1 MDERITKI
9 NTAAE
14 FIESRLEGRKPIAAI
29 ILGSGLGQLAEI
41 IEDRITIPYTEIP
54 CFPVSTVIGHKGT
67 FICGTL
73 GGKCVIAMQGRFHY
87 YEGYPMSDVIFPIR
101 VMMKLGIQ
109 FLILS
114 NAAGGLNPDF
124 HVGDIMIITDQI
136 HAMPNPLIG
145 PHDDRF
151 GERFPDMSEP
161 YDKRLI
167 KLADDIAMDK
177 NIWVQHGVYCSTTGP
192 TYETPAE
199 CRYFRTIGADTIG
212 MSTTPEVIAARQGKL
227 PVFGLSIV
235 SDMGNIYGMNHTST
249 ITHEEVIKA
258 VNAVEPKLI
267 TLITELIRRSPEINL

>member
-1 MDERITKI
+1 MYDRILTTVEYIDKKTNNFRPEVGI
-9 NTAAE
+9 V
-14 FIESRLEGRKPIAAI
+14 
-29 ILGSGLGQLAEI
+29 LGSGLGGLANGIDVECA
-41 IEDRITIPYTEIP
+41 IPYADIP
-54 CFPVSTVIGHKGT
+54 NFPVSTVKGHEGRLLFGSIAGRK
-67 FICGTL
+67 
-73 GGKCVIAMQGRFHY
+73 VVAMQGRFHF
-87 YEGYPMSDVIFPIR
+87 YEGYPMSEVVFPIR

-124 HVGDIMIITDQI
+124 KVGDIMIINDQI
-136 HAMPNPLIG
+136 HAMPNPLIE

-151 GERFPDMSEP
+151 GDRFPDMSEP

-167 KLADDIAMDK
+167 RLADDIAQEK
-177 NIWVQHGVYCSTTGP
+177 GIEVQHGVYCSTTGP

-199 CRYFRTIGADTIG
+199 CRYFRIIGSDTIG
-212 MSTTPEVIAARQGKL
+212 MSTTPEVIVARQGKL

-235 SDMGNIYGMNHTST
+235 SDMGNIYGEDHPVI

-267 TLITELIRRSPEINL
+267 TLITELIRRSSEIQF